1 MKHRI
6 ELSWYRNTF
15 MFASDFIVTFR
26 FTCHSNILKLRVA
39 EDETKKAIQF
49 IDESQVL
56 VTESLPF
63 GGDADPTLAMD
74 LSGDALPH
82 SVHDMMQRGEAASSS
97 GEKPGDGKDG
107 KDGKDGPLDQH
118 MDGQPVARLAIKTYT
133 WFSMYIVFFFVFVQF
148 LQR

>member
-1 MKHRI
+1 
-6 ELSWYRNTF
+6 

-107 KDGKDGPLDQH
+107 KDGPLDQH

>member
-1 MKHRI
+1 MLQI
-6 ELSWYRNTF
+6 LLSIF
-15 MFASDFIVTFR
+15 DLLVIP
-26 FTCHSNILKLRVA
+26 HILKLRVA
-39 EDETKKAIQF
+39 EEETKKAIQF

-107 KDGKDGPLDQH
+107 KDGPLDQH
-118 MDGQPVARLAIKTYT
+118 MDDQPVARLAIKTYI
-133 WFSMYIVFFFVFVQF
+133 WFSMLYGVLLCVCTIPAKVIKID
-148 LQR
+148 QRLCFRCFCL